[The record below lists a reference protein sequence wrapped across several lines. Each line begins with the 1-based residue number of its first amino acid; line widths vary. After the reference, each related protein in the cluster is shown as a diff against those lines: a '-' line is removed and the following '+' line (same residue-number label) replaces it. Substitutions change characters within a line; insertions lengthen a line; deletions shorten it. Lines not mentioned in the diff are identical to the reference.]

1 MGIGMNFN
9 RDPLTDQ
16 EVQLLILVTN
26 SFNEVL
32 LMRTVDDEGKI
43 KDKWVC
49 MQVGLPKGESIDL
62 CIKNFVKTSTQMDVE
77 SIESIEPFEEII
89 RDQEKVLVHRIKM
102 GFRALSTGD
111 ITELGPHLKT
121 AGWFTKQEIEWYWE
135 KIDEDTRKVLM
146 ASRYIQGM
154 ETC

>member
-1 MGIGMNFN
+1 MSVDSGT
-9 RDPLTDQ
+9 LTDQ

-26 SFNEVL
+26 SYNEVL
-32 LMRTVDDEGKI
+32 LMRTVDDDGKI

-49 MQVGLPKGESIDL
+49 MQCGLPKGESIDL
-62 CIKNFVKTSTQMDVE
+62 CIKKYVKRSTQMEVE

-89 RDQEKVLVHRIKM
+89 RDKERIIAHRIKM
-102 GFRALSTGD
+102 GFRAMSTGD

-121 AGWFTKQEIEWYWE
+121 AGWFTKQEIEWYWD

-154 ETC
+154 ESC